1 MTRDRLPVPGLP
13 VLGWNSFGG
22 TADGGTPCMLDEPT
36 RVYTTSGRASLL
48 LAMEMLGVG
57 PGVRV
62 LVPTFHCPSVVAPV
76 TQLGGE
82 PVFYPIDA
90 AGAPD
95 LGWLRQSAPPDARA
109 IIAAHFFGLPQ
120 PMEALRQWCDTNGVA
135 LVEDCAH
142 ALFGRSGSRAVG
154 AWGDCAI
161 ASLPKFLP
169 VPDGGL
175 LIQRRA
181 AAPVTL
187 TACPP
192 PAQLRSALNIVE
204 AGARQRRLPGLN
216 TLVCGLLDGVKRL
229 RGGAPAPHEET
240 PLLAPLPPEQDGDY
254 RIDASLAHRQAAT
267 PVRWVAERLPRSRI
281 VERRRLRY
289 TQLAD
294 RLAGVEGARPLLPV
308 LPADCAPYVFPLW
321 VERPQAAYVEMR
333 RRRLP
338 VFRWD
343 RVWPATPVIAGD
355 HGLAWAHH
363 VFQLAC
369 HQDLADEDFERYVLA
384 LRDVLTT
391 HSGVSTRET
400 TQGS

>member
-1 MTRDRLPVPGLP
+1 MSRDRLPVPGLP
-13 VLGWNSFGG
+13 VLGWRSFGG
-22 TADGGTPCMLDEPT
+22 PAGGGTPCMLDEPT
-36 RVYTTSGRASLL
+36 RIFTTSGRASLL
-48 LAMEMLGVG
+48 LAMEALGVG

-62 LVPTFHCPSVVAPV
+62 LVPTFHCPSVIAPV

-95 LGWLRQSAPPDARA
+95 LGWLRQTAPANVRA
-109 IIAAHFFGLPQ
+109 IIAAHFFGIPQ

-175 LIQRRA
+175 FVQRHA
-181 AAPVTL
+181 AAPVAL
-187 TACPP
+187 TDCTPR
-192 PAQLRSALNIVE
+192 AQLRSALNIVE

-216 TLVCGLLDGVKRL
+216 TLVCGLLDGVKRM
-229 RGGAPAPHEET
+229 RSGPPAPHEET
-240 PLLAPLPPEQDGDY
+240 PLLSPLPPEQDGDY
-254 RIDASLAHRQAAT
+254 RIDAPLAHRHAAA

-281 VERRRLRY
+281 VGQRRLRY
-289 TQLAD
+289 LQLAT
-294 RLAGVEGARPLLPV
+294 RLAGLEGARPLLPV
-308 LPADCAPYVFPLW
+308 LPPDCAPYVFPLW

-338 VFRWD
+338 VYRWD
-343 RVWPATPVIAGD
+343 RVWPATPDIPGD
-355 HGLAWAHH
+355 HGLGWAHH

-369 HQDLADEDFERYVLA
+369 HQDLDDTDFERYVLA

-391 HSGVSTRET
+391 HSGVSPRET
-400 TQGS
+400 AQGS